1 MQEAS
6 GDVQEAPTLTLS
18 PLHQPATAITVPA
31 PPSSATVGTASV
43 TVIDPD
49 DDSGAAGPRE
59 ETPER
64 ETGAWQEAEEADW
77 KREERPMQPET
88 PERMA
93 PPPGNALHA
102 RADETAAQ
110 AAQDVDAFKPDDG
123 CTTPPPLP
131 AHGSDDDRVAAST
144 SGKRAGVAAARSRLL
159 AFRSFARGKKGK
171 KSGDAARA
179 PSPGEHLPAHG
190 KAWEEAGA
198 DDKEK
203 GQARWKRF
211 WK

>member
-1 MQEAS
+1 MLPSGFSA
-6 GDVQEAPTLTLS
+6 GDVQEVPTLTLS

-31 PPSSATVGTASV
+31 PSSSATA
-43 TVIDPD
+43 IDSD
-49 DDSGAAGPRE
+49 DDSDATVPPEG
-59 ETPER
+59 TPKR
-64 ETGAWQEAEEADW
+64 ETETWQEADATDRTWDE
-77 KREERPMQPET
+77 KPMQPET
-88 PERMA
+88 PERNV
-93 PPPGNALHA
+93 PPPGTALHA
-102 RADETAAQ
+102 RADETAAR
-110 AAQDVDAFKPDDG
+110 AAQDGVAFKPDDG
-123 CTTPPPLP
+123 CTTPP
-131 AHGSDDDRVAAST
+131 AHGSDDDRVATGT

-171 KSGDAARA
+171 MSGDAALPEGRA

-203 GQARWKRF
+203 GHARWKRF